1 MYWSDNDIK
10 ENKTFT
16 DNVTDVREFAK
27 KAVFSTGGTDV
38 ETFHKYLNEKY
49 KNIPI
54 EVINI
59 TDGYFDYDRRLDD
72 TILKYHFILTN
83 PAPGGFKE
91 AYSDGKFNI
100 VEIKQ
105 QDYK

>member
-1 MYWSDNDIK
+1 MLYGLNKKKKEFLFDIVYWSDNDIK

-72 TILKYHFILTN
+72 TILKYHFVLTRDRLN
-83 PAPGGFKE
+83 TT
-91 AYSDGKFNI
+91 
-100 VEIKQ
+100 
-105 QDYK
+105 